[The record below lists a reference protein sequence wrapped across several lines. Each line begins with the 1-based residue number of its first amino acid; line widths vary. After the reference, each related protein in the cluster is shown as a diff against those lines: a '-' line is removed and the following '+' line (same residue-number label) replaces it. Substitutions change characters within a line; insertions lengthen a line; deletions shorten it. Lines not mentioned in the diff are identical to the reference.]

1 MQGKEGPPVFDL
13 RPQAGAE
20 VRHVARATRQSLKKE
35 VAFQK
40 KVSFWKPVQRDVDDG
55 GLHVEELALLKYFE
69 SGNLSVNKVVIRR
82 MSG

>member
-1 MQGKEGPPVFDL
+1 MNKI
-13 RPQAGAE
+13 
-20 VRHVARATRQSLKKE
+20 
-35 VAFQK
+35 AFQK